1 MEIKFKKVLDN
12 AVLPYRATPFS
23 AGYDL
28 TVAAVS
34 YDEKND
40 CWVYDLGFATEFDPE
55 YVALIFPRSS
65 NRKTEFYLPNSIG
78 VVDSD
83 FRSTWKVCL
92 KSRDFTN
99 LREPPYRVGERIGQ
113 MIIQKL
119 EDVNIVEVDKLSET
133 VRGEGAFGSTG
144 K

>member
-28 TVAAVS
+28 TAASVY
-34 YDEKND
+34 YDDKCD
-40 CWVYDLGFATEFDPE
+40 CWVYDLGIVSEFSPE

-65 NRKTEFYLPNSIG
+65 NRKTEFYMPNSVPVI
-78 VVDSD
+78 DSD
-83 FRSTWKVCL
+83 FRGSWKVCL

-99 LREPPYRVGERIGQ
+99 LRKPPYEVGDRIAQ

-119 EDVNIVEVDKLSET
+119 
-133 VRGEGAFGSTG
+133 
-144 K
+144 